1 MTIGRYR
8 VIQQLGRGAMGRV
21 WEVEDLDG
29 QHYALK
35 LPDSVVGSDAA
46 MRLAREANALRLLSH
61 ENLVAAVDVFT
72 DRGALFLVMEKVV
85 GRSLTDRIAEGPMH
99 PRAALVLARQLLDG
113 IGHAHARGIV
123 HRDLKPD
130 NVMLADMG
138 AGSERRFWTS
148 ASSS

>member
-72 DRGALFLVMEKVV
+72 DRPFLCTVTC
-85 GRSLTDRIAEGPMH
+85 RSAPTNVAFR
-99 PRAALVLARQLLDG
+99 RLD
-113 IGHAHARGIV
+113 
-123 HRDLKPD
+123 L
-130 NVMLADMG
+130 
-138 AGSERRFWTS
+138 AGSVVS
-148 ASSS
+148 